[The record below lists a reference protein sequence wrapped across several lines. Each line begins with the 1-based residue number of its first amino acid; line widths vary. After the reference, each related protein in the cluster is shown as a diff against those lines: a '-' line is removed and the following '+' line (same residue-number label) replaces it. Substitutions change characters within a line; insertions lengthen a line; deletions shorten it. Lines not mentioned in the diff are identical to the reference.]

1 MGEKRLAA
9 ILGPLVLAQGGQLC
23 TYREWELD
31 GYGVVI
37 RAPTGQEFRI
47 WRMLWPRPGLKQC
60 PCYLTLIDVMVD
72 EATWQQ
78 FLKDLNHVR
87 TAVYHEIISEFT
99 ERIENQ

>member
-60 PCYLTLIDVMVD
+60 PCYLTLQRFTLGLH
-72 EATWQQ
+72 A
-78 FLKDLNHVR
+78 DLRFRPEKPGFVSMGC
-87 TAVYHEIISEFT
+87 AQSEGKPL
-99 ERIENQ
+99 